1 VGLRPHVHPGEFGST
16 KRRLCVMA
24 AGPAQHSA
32 SERQRGP
39 SMRAG
44 AALGVVGSLL
54 VHVGL
59 VALIVSYGSTPDL
72 GFEFELPAEVEFG
85 VSGSAALPEPEPEAP
100 APEVAAPETP
110 PEAPDAPTPEE
121 EAAASG
127 ALDAGLTRDAG
138 RERDAGVDAG
148 AETDAGVDAD
158 AGADGDAGVFADGG
172 IDGDAAV
179 IEAGVEDAGA
189 GDAGALVAAADG
201 DSGAGDVADA
211 GRALASAGDGGTA
224 AGSTTGP
231 GLAAYAPPGAQLALR
246 LDLVRMR
253 QSALAPDIRALL
265 AAVPDWQALLDGSG
279 IEPLDDLERLL
290 IASPNLQRAQLV
302 MSGRYVGDVA
312 RVREAVARMATAR
325 GVPARW
331 RRERGTEVAPWP
343 DADETERVIALVGPQ
358 SFTITRSEDL
368 PRVIAVARERRREAE
383 RIARETGA
391 PVPDEAA
398 ALLSMVEGEVVSLEV
413 EGARAFVRG
422 ATDAI
427 PLRARGAATE
437 LDGGFVAIR
446 AEGSFEDDA
455 RAEAARVF
463 WDRMR
468 ASYARNPFVALVGL
482 SSALERATLRA
493 EGATIFFETQLE
505 PRQVAFALRYLRGM
519 FERPRPGARPPS
531 PGPGMPPANPSPR
544 TAPTLP
550 APQNP

>member
-1 VGLRPHVHPGEFGST
+1 MAADSTQPSPSEGRRAPSSWRGLAVGLV
-16 KRRLCVMA
+16 A
-24 AGPAQHSA
+24 
-32 SERQRGP
+32 
-39 SMRAG
+39 
-44 AALGVVGSLL
+44 SLL

-59 VALIVSYGSTPDL
+59 VALVVSLGATPDL

-85 VSGSAALPEPEPEAP
+85 VSGSAALPEPEPPAPEATPPEAP
-100 APEVAAPETP
+100 APEATPETD
-110 PEAPDAPTPEE
+110 EAANPEE
-121 EAAASG
+121 EAAG
-127 ALDAGLTRDAG
+127 TRDAG
-138 RERDAGVDAG
+138 AERDAGQARDAG
-148 AETDAGVDAD
+148 SDAGGDAGTDEDAGEVRDAGVPDDGGMDSD
-158 AGADGDAGVFADGG
+158 AGADGDASTS
-172 IDGDAAV
+172 
-179 IEAGVEDAGA
+179 DAGA
-189 GDAGALVAAADG
+189 LVAEADVDAGAESDAGALVAAAVPDA
-201 DSGAGDVADA
+201 GAAPDA
-211 GRALASAGDGGTA
+211 GRALASAGDGGSG

-253 QSALAPDIRALL
+253 QSPLAPDIRALL

-312 RVREAVARMATAR
+312 RVRDAVARMAAAR
-325 GVPARW
+325 GVSARW
-331 RRERGTEVAPWP
+331 RRERGFEVAPWP

-383 RIARETGA
+383 RLARETGA
-391 PVPDEAA
+391 PVPDDAA

-427 PLRARGAATE
+427 PVRARGAATE
-437 LDGGFVAIR
+437 REGGVVAIR

-455 RAEAARVF
+455 RAEAACAF
-463 WDRMR
+463 WERMR
-468 ASYARNPFVALVGL
+468 TSYARNPLVALVGL
-482 SSALERATLRA
+482 ASALDRATLRA

-519 FERPRPGARPPS
+519 LERPRPGARPPS
-531 PGPGMPPANPSPR
+531 LVPAMPPANPPSML
-544 TAPTLP
+544 APSVP
-550 APQNP
+550 APRNP